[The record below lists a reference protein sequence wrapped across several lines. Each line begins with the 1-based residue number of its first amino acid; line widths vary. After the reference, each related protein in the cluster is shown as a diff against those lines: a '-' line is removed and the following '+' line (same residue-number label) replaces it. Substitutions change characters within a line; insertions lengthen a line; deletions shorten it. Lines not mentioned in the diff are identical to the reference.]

1 MPASSSKKAERYKL
15 TKSVVEKL
23 KPPEKGQ
30 RLVWDTETRGF
41 GLRITPG
48 AKVYICQG
56 RVNGNVCRVKI
67 GEHGTFTVDNARKK
81 ARSYLQDMA
90 EGIHPNKEKKRKEV
104 ESITL
109 EQVAEDYK
117 RDRELKESTLK
128 DIDKRINGPLSPWKD
143 RPIVSITRDD
153 VMQLFRD
160 LSERGK
166 AGANL
171 SFRIAR
177 ALFNYAIE
185 AYRPDGTPIITENPV
200 NVLSGTKMW
209 HSVPPKNRRIP
220 LDKIGVAWNYL
231 ESLRADPATTM
242 AAQSIVDAVSFALL
256 TGARWGEVSGL
267 TWDRVDLHAGTWY
280 IPDPKNKQPV
290 TLPLSTQA
298 QALLQDRPRYN
309 DHVFCS
315 NKSKTGHI
323 GPSRFIT
330 DRIGELIGTE
340 ISSHDLR
347 RTFRS
352 IAAELGIELWRTKL
366 LLNHRLNNDVTIA
379 SYTEKFD
386 LEYLRPDIEK
396 IGAWIERQGQLAQAG
411 NVVDISS
418 KRRAKASE

>member
-1 MPASSSKKAERYKL
+1 MPEKKSKKVNRQKL
-15 TKSVVEKL
+15 TKPVIENLKL
-23 KPPEKGQ
+23 PESGQ
-30 RLVWDTETRGF
+30 RLIWDAETRGF
-41 GLRITPG
+41 GIRLTPKG
-48 AKVYICQG
+48 KVFICQG
-56 RVNGNVCRVKI
+56 KVNAKDRRVKI
-67 GEHGTFTVDNARKK
+67 GEFGIFTVDQARKQAK
-81 ARSYLQDMA
+81 KYLQDMA
-90 EGIHPNKEKKRKEV
+90 NGIDPNGAKRRKIA

-117 RDRELKESTLK
+117 RDRDLKETSIK
-128 DIDKRINGPLSPWKD
+128 DIDKRLNGPLSVWKD
-143 RPIVSITRDD
+143 KPVVDITRDD
-153 VMQLFRD
+153 VMRLFRE

-166 AGANL
+166 ASANL

-177 ALFNYAIE
+177 ALFNYAME
-185 AYRPDGTPIITENPV
+185 AYRPGGTPIITANPV
-200 NVLSGTKMW
+200 NVLSGAKLW
-209 HSVPPKNRRIP
+209 HRIEPKNRRIP
-220 LDKIGVAWNYL
+220 LDRIGEVWNFL

-242 AAQSIVDAVSFALL
+242 AAGSIVDAVSFAIL

-267 TWDRVDLHAGTWY
+267 TWDRVNLEAGTWH

-298 QALLQDRPRYN
+298 QALLQERPRYN

-330 DRIGELIGTE
+330 DQITEIIGTE
-340 ISSHDLR
+340 ISAHDLR

-352 IAAELGIELWRTKL
+352 IAAEIGVELWRTKL

-396 IGAWIERQGQLAQAG
+396 IGAWIERQAAHEASG
-411 NVVDISS
+411 NVIDISVG
-418 KRRAKASE
+418 RAANE